1 MSAATI
7 GTLRN
12 PPGSIALYTT
22 DRARF
27 RTALNPHTMN
37 LQRLGRAA
45 AFVAGSIVGGLAL
58 AFVIVFFRPQ
68 LLQQPAA
75 VAPAQSSGAAGPAS
89 AAGAAGAAGAR
100 SDAVAV
106 PYGPPGSA
114 QLPGA
119 RSDEPPSNAH
129 AAGEPPV
136 AAVKAAGA
144 AGARVAGPESYAAAV
159 LRAAPAVVNI
169 STQRLVTEQL
179 QPSAADQLF
188 GDLQPFYRRRV
199 ESALGSGVI
208 VDSAGHIITN
218 NHVIA
223 NAETINVELADSRVT
238 PATVVG
244 RDPDTDLALLSI
256 KLKDLPVMPL
266 GRSDEIQVGDVVLA
280 IGDPLGLSQTV
291 THGIV
296 SATGRQQLG
305 VATFENFIQ
314 TDAAINAGNSGGA
327 LINARGELIGIN
339 TAVLNKRSGNLSV
352 EGIGFAIPVN
362 LARGVMK
369 DILDHGRVIRGWIG
383 ILPEDVDDEQ
393 AKQLGLPASGVV
405 ITNMYRGS
413 PAVAAQL
420 RIGDIVTAIDGKP
433 VRSAR
438 DTLSQIAAQKPG
450 VNISLHLLRGH
461 GELDSKVNVTERPL
475 SIQGT

>member
-1 MSAATI
+1 
-7 GTLRN
+7 
-12 PPGSIALYTT
+12 
-22 DRARF
+22 
-27 RTALNPHTMN
+27 MN
-37 LQRLGRAA
+37 LHRLGRAA

-58 AFVIVFFRPQ
+58 AFVIVFLRPQ
-68 LLQQPAA
+68 LLQRP
-75 VAPAQSSGAAGPAS
+75 VSGAAPAAPSAAAPAS
-89 AAGAAGAAGAR
+89 VATPNAAPVQDTHAGSGTPPPAADDDHASPASEAVHGA
-100 SDAVAV
+100 
-106 PYGPPGSA
+106 PP
-114 QLPGA
+114 
-119 RSDEPPSNAH
+119 PPT
-129 AAGEPPV
+129 
-136 AAVKAAGA
+136 
-144 AGARVAGPESYAAAV
+144 ESYAAAV
-159 LRAAPAVVNI
+159 MRAAPAVVNI
-169 STQRLVTEQL
+169 STQRLVTEQF
-179 QPSAADQLF
+179 QPSVFDQMF
-188 GDLQPFYRRRV
+188 GDLQPFYRHRV
-199 ESALGSGVI
+199 ERALGSGVI

-223 NAETINVELADSRVT
+223 NAESINVGLADNRVA

-256 KLKDLPVMPL
+256 KLKNLPVMPL

-339 TAVLNKRSGNLSV
+339 TAVLNKSNSGNLSV

-393 AKQLGLPASGVV
+393 AKQLGLPHGGVV
-405 ITNMYRGS
+405 ITNMYRAS
-413 PAVAAQL
+413 PAVDAQL
-420 RIGDIVTAIDGKP
+420 RIGDIVTAIDGKA

-438 DTLSQIAAQKPG
+438 DTLAQIAAKKPG
-450 VNISLHLLRGH
+450 VKIGLHLLRGRS
-461 GELDSKVNVTERPL
+461 ELDSDVKVTERP
-475 SIQGT
+475 SAIQGT

>member
-1 MSAATI
+1 M
-7 GTLRN
+7 
-12 PPGSIALYTT
+12 
-22 DRARF
+22 
-27 RTALNPHTMN
+27 
-37 LQRLGRAA
+37 
-45 AFVAGSIVGGLAL
+45 
-58 AFVIVFFRPQ
+58 
-68 LLQQPAA
+68 
-75 VAPAQSSGAAGPAS
+75 
-89 AAGAAGAAGAR
+89 
-100 SDAVAV
+100 
-106 PYGPPGSA
+106 
-114 QLPGA
+114 
-119 RSDEPPSNAH
+119 
-129 AAGEPPV
+129 
-136 AAVKAAGA
+136 
-144 AGARVAGPESYAAAV
+144 
-159 LRAAPAVVNI
+159 RAAPAVVNI
-169 STQRLVTEQL
+169 STQRLVTEQF
-179 QPSAADQLF
+179 QPSVFDQLF
-188 GDLQPFYRRRV
+188 GDLQPFYRHRV
-199 ESALGSGVI
+199 ERALGSGVI

-223 NAETINVELADSRVT
+223 NAETINVGLADDRVA

-327 LINARGELIGIN
+327 LINTRGELIGIN
-339 TAVLNKRSGNLSV
+339 TAVLNKSNSGNLSV

-393 AKQLGLPASGVV
+393 AKQLGLPRSGVV
-405 ITNMYRGS
+405 ITNMYRTS
-413 PAVAAQL
+413 PAVGAQL
-420 RIGDIVTAIDGKP
+420 RIGDIVTAIDGKA

-438 DTLSQIAAQKPG
+438 DTLSQIAAKKPG
-450 VNISLHLLRGH
+450 VNITLHLLRGH
-461 GELDSKVNVTERPL
+461 SELDSKVNVTERP
-475 SIQGT
+475 SAIQGT

>member
-1 MSAATI
+1 
-7 GTLRN
+7 
-12 PPGSIALYTT
+12 
-22 DRARF
+22 
-27 RTALNPHTMN
+27 MN
-37 LQRLGRAA
+37 LHRLGRAA

-58 AFVIVFFRPQ
+58 AFVIVFLRPQ
-68 LLQQPAA
+68 LLQQPAE
-75 VAPAQSSGAAGPAS
+75 AP
-89 AAGAAGAAGAR
+89 AGAASSATVAPGAPPELSAQHAGNGGAVAATTARADAAPPAGGSSVEAGATIPATR
-100 SDAVAV
+100 A
-106 PYGPPGSA
+106 SA
-114 QLPGA
+114 
-119 RSDEPPSNAH
+119 SS
-129 AAGEPPV
+129 PV
-136 AAVKAAGA
+136 T
-144 AGARVAGPESYAAAV
+144 ESYAAAV
-159 LRAAPAVVNI
+159 MRAAPAVVNI
-169 STQRLVTEQL
+169 STQRLVTEQF
-179 QPSAADQLF
+179 QPSVFDQLF
-188 GDLQPFYRRRV
+188 GDLQPLYRHRV
-199 ESALGSGVI
+199 ERALGSGVI

-223 NAETINVELADSRVT
+223 NAQTINVELADDRVT

-256 KLKDLPVMPL
+256 KLKNLPVMPL

-339 TAVLNKRSGNLSV
+339 TAVLNKSNSGNLSV

-383 ILPEDVDDEQ
+383 ILPEDVDDDQ
-393 AKQLGLPASGVV
+393 AKQLGLSRGGVV
-405 ITNMYRGS
+405 ITNMYRAS
-413 PAVAAQL
+413 PAVEAKL
-420 RIGDIVTAIDGKP
+420 RIGDIVTAIDGKA

-438 DTLSQIAAQKPG
+438 DTLSQIAAKKPG
-450 VNISLHLLRGH
+450 ASIMLHVLRGRA
-461 GELDSKVNVTERPL
+461 ELESRVNVTERPS

>member
-1 MSAATI
+1 
-7 GTLRN
+7 
-12 PPGSIALYTT
+12 
-22 DRARF
+22 
-27 RTALNPHTMN
+27 MN
-37 LQRLGRAA
+37 LHRLGRAA

-58 AFVIVFFRPQ
+58 AFVIVFLRPQ
-68 LLQQPAA
+68 LLQQPRAAAAPSAAAPAA
-75 VAPAQSSGAAGPAS
+75 VPQPAPSPPAPAGSDTQLKPGLALPGAADTAATAGPATTS
-89 AAGAAGAAGAR
+89 TSR
-100 SDAVAV
+100 
-106 PYGPPGSA
+106 PRGPT
-114 QLPGA
+114 
-119 RSDEPPSNAH
+119 
-129 AAGEPPV
+129 
-136 AAVKAAGA
+136 
-144 AGARVAGPESYAAAV
+144 ESYAAAV
-159 LRAAPAVVNI
+159 MRAAPAVVNI
-169 STQRLVTEQL
+169 STQRLVTEQF
-179 QPSAADQLF
+179 QPSVFDQLF
-188 GDLQPFYRRRV
+188 GDLQPLYRHRV
-199 ESALGSGVI
+199 ERALGSGVI

-223 NAETINVELADSRVT
+223 NAETINVGLADNRVA

-327 LINARGELIGIN
+327 LINTRGELIGIN
-339 TAVLNKRSGNLSV
+339 TAVLNKSNSDNLSV

-393 AKQLGLPASGVV
+393 AKQLGLPRSGVV
-405 ITNMYRGS
+405 ITNMYRTS
-413 PAVAAQL
+413 PAVTAQL
-420 RIGDIVTAIDGKP
+420 RIGDIVTAIDGKA

-438 DTLSQIAAQKPG
+438 DTLSQIAAKKPG
-450 VNISLHLLRGH
+450 VNITLRLLRGH
-461 GELDSKVNVTERPL
+461 SELDSKVNVTERP
-475 SIQGT
+475 SAIQGT

>member
-1 MSAATI
+1 
-7 GTLRN
+7 
-12 PPGSIALYTT
+12 
-22 DRARF
+22 
-27 RTALNPHTMN
+27 MN
-37 LQRLGRAA
+37 LHRLGRAA

-58 AFVIVFFRPQ
+58 AFVIVFLRPQ
-68 LLQQPAA
+68 LLQRPVAAPAPATTALARGTTPEARPGQDSNARSAAPAA
-75 VAPAQSSGAAGPAS
+75 ADADAAGPGIPSGATGPI
-89 AAGAAGAAGAR
+89 AGNRAGV
-100 SDAVAV
+100 SPPAVT
-106 PYGPPGSA
+106 
-114 QLPGA
+114 
-119 RSDEPPSNAH
+119 
-129 AAGEPPV
+129 
-136 AAVKAAGA
+136 
-144 AGARVAGPESYAAAV
+144 ESYAAAV
-159 LRAAPAVVNI
+159 MRAAPAVVNI
-169 STQRLVTEQL
+169 STQRLVTEQF
-179 QPSAADQLF
+179 QPSVFDQLF
-188 GDLQPFYRRRV
+188 GDLQPLYRHRV
-199 ESALGSGVI
+199 ERALGSGVI

-223 NAETINVELADSRVT
+223 NAESINVGLADDRVT

-256 KLKDLPVMPL
+256 KLKNLPVMPL

-314 TDAAINAGNSGGA
+314 TDAAINAGTSGGA

-339 TAVLNKRSGNLSV
+339 TAVLNKSNSGNLSV

-383 ILPEDVDDEQ
+383 ILPEDVDDDQ
-393 AKQLGLPASGVV
+393 AKQLGLPHGGVV
-405 ITNMYRGS
+405 ITNMYRSS
-413 PAVAAQL
+413 PAVEAQL
-420 RIGDIVTAIDGKP
+420 RIGDIVTAIDGKA

-438 DTLSQIAAQKPG
+438 DTLAQIAAKKPG
-450 VNISLHLLRGH
+450 VNLTLHLLRGRS
-461 GELDSKVNVTERPL
+461 ELDSKVSVTERP
-475 SIQGT
+475 SAIQGT

>member
-1 MSAATI
+1 
-7 GTLRN
+7 
-12 PPGSIALYTT
+12 
-22 DRARF
+22 
-27 RTALNPHTMN
+27 MN
-37 LQRLGRAA
+37 LHRLGRAA

-58 AFVIVFFRPQ
+58 AFVIVFLRPQ
-68 LLQQPAA
+68 LLQRPVSVA
-75 VAPAQSSGAAGPAS
+75 APAPASAAGPAS
-89 AAGAAGAAGAR
+89 AAPNAPPVQDTHAVPEAALPAVDDEHAPQASDAARGAR
-100 SDAVAV
+100 A
-106 PYGPPGSA
+106 PP
-114 QLPGA
+114 PT
-119 RSDEPPSNAH
+119 
-129 AAGEPPV
+129 
-136 AAVKAAGA
+136 
-144 AGARVAGPESYAAAV
+144 ESYAAAV
-159 LRAAPAVVNI
+159 MRAAPAVVNI
-169 STQRLVTEQL
+169 STQRLVTEQF
-179 QPSAADQLF
+179 QPSVFDQMF
-188 GDLQPFYRRRV
+188 GDLQPFYRHRV
-199 ESALGSGVI
+199 ERALGSGVI

-223 NAETINVELADSRVT
+223 NAESINVGLADNRVA

-256 KLKDLPVMPL
+256 KLKNLPVMPL

-339 TAVLNKRSGNLSV
+339 TAVLNKSNSGNLSV

-393 AKQLGLPASGVV
+393 AKQLGLPRGGVV
-405 ITNMYRGS
+405 ITNMYRAS
-413 PAVAAQL
+413 PAVDAQL
-420 RIGDIVTAIDGKP
+420 RIGDIVTAIDGKA

-438 DTLSQIAAQKPG
+438 DTLSQIAAKKPG
-450 VNISLHLLRGH
+450 VKISLHLLRGRS
-461 GELDSKVNVTERPL
+461 ELDSKVNVTERP
-475 SIQGT
+475 SAIQGT

>member
-1 MSAATI
+1 
-7 GTLRN
+7 
-12 PPGSIALYTT
+12 
-22 DRARF
+22 
-27 RTALNPHTMN
+27 MN
-37 LQRLGRAA
+37 LHRLGRAA

-58 AFVIVFFRPQ
+58 AFVIVFLRPQ
-68 LLQQPAA
+68 LLQRPPSAPPIAA
-75 VAPAQSSGAAGPAS
+75 APAS
-89 AAGAAGAAGAR
+89 AAPAALPVQDSHAGSGAAAPAADDEHAPLA
-100 SDAVAV
+100 SDAAR
-106 PYGPPGSA
+106 GTPPPA
-114 QLPGA
+114 
-119 RSDEPPSNAH
+119 PP
-129 AAGEPPV
+129 PT
-136 AAVKAAGA
+136 
-144 AGARVAGPESYAAAV
+144 ESYAAAV
-159 LRAAPAVVNI
+159 TRAAPAVVTM
-169 STQRLVTEQL
+169 STQRLVTEQF
-179 QPSAADQLF
+179 QPSVFDQMF
-188 GDLQPFYRRRV
+188 GDLQPFYRHRV
-199 ESALGSGVI
+199 ERALGSGVI

-223 NAETINVELADSRVT
+223 NAETINVGLADNRVA

-256 KLKDLPVMPL
+256 KLKNLPVMPL

-339 TAVLNKRSGNLSV
+339 TAVLNKSNSGNLSV

-393 AKQLGLPASGVV
+393 AKQLGLPHGGVV
-405 ITNMYRGS
+405 ITNMYRAS
-413 PAVAAQL
+413 PAVDAQL
-420 RIGDIVTAIDGKP
+420 RIGDIVTAVDGKP

-438 DTLSQIAAQKPG
+438 DTLAQIAAKKPG
-450 VNISLHLLRGH
+450 VKIGLHLLRGRS
-461 GELDSKVNVTERPL
+461 ELDSKVNVTERP
-475 SIQGT
+475 SAIQGT

>member
-1 MSAATI
+1 
-7 GTLRN
+7 
-12 PPGSIALYTT
+12 
-22 DRARF
+22 
-27 RTALNPHTMN
+27 MN
-37 LQRLGRAA
+37 LHRLGRAA

-58 AFVIVFFRPQ
+58 AFVIVFLRPQ
-68 LLQQPAA
+68 LLQRPVAGA
-75 VAPAQSSGAAGPAS
+75 APAPESAAAPAS
-89 AAGAAGAAGAR
+89 AAPTAAAVQDAHAGSGAPPPAADDDRA
-100 SDAVAV
+100 
-106 PYGPPGSA
+106 PPPGDAAHSA
-114 QLPGA
+114 
-119 RSDEPPSNAH
+119 PP
-129 AAGEPPV
+129 PT
-136 AAVKAAGA
+136 
-144 AGARVAGPESYAAAV
+144 ESYAAAV
-159 LRAAPAVVNI
+159 MRAAPAVVNI
-169 STQRLVTEQL
+169 STQRLVTEQF
-179 QPSAADQLF
+179 QPSVFDQMF
-188 GDLQPFYRRRV
+188 GDLQPFYRHRV
-199 ESALGSGVI
+199 ERALGSGVI

-223 NAETINVELADSRVT
+223 NAESINVGLADNRVA

-256 KLKDLPVMPL
+256 KLKNLPVMPL

-339 TAVLNKRSGNLSV
+339 TAVLNKSNSGSGNLSV

-393 AKQLGLPASGVV
+393 AKQLGLPHGGVV
-405 ITNMYRGS
+405 ITNMYRAS
-413 PAVAAQL
+413 PAVDAQL
-420 RIGDIVTAIDGKP
+420 RIGDIVTSIDGKA

-438 DTLSQIAAQKPG
+438 DTLAQIAAKKPG
-450 VNISLHLLRGH
+450 VKIGLHLLRGRS
-461 GELDSKVNVTERPL
+461 ELDTRVNVTERP
-475 SIQGT
+475 SAIQGT

>member
-1 MSAATI
+1 
-7 GTLRN
+7 
-12 PPGSIALYTT
+12 
-22 DRARF
+22 
-27 RTALNPHTMN
+27 MN
-37 LQRLGRAA
+37 LHRLGRAA

-58 AFVIVFFRPQ
+58 AFVIVFLRPQ
-68 LLQQPAA
+68 LLQRPVPGPAA
-75 VAPAQSSGAAGPAS
+75 EPTRVTGAAGTRPEAPVSPDSNTSS
-89 AAGAAGAAGAR
+89 AAAAAGTDGESATAGNATGAAGVIAGNR
-100 SDAVAV
+100 
-106 PYGPPGSA
+106 G
-114 QLPGA
+114 GA
-119 RSDEPPSNAH
+119 
-129 AAGEPPV
+129 PPV
-136 AAVKAAGA
+136 V
-144 AGARVAGPESYAAAV
+144 VTESYAAAV
-159 LRAAPAVVNI
+159 MRAAPAVVNI
-169 STQRLVTEQL
+169 STQRLVTEQF
-179 QPSAADQLF
+179 QPSVFDQLF
-188 GDLQPFYRRRV
+188 GDLQPLYRHRV
-199 ESALGSGVI
+199 ERALGSGVI

-223 NAETINVELADSRVT
+223 NAETINVGLADDRVT

-256 KLKDLPVMPL
+256 KLKNLPVMPL

-339 TAVLNKRSGNLSV
+339 TAVLNKSNSGNLSV

-393 AKQLGLPASGVV
+393 AKQLGLPHGGVV
-405 ITNMYRGS
+405 ITNMYRSS
-413 PAVAAQL
+413 PAVEAQL
-420 RIGDIVTAIDGKP
+420 RIGDIVTAIDGKA

-438 DTLSQIAAQKPG
+438 DTLAQIAAKKPG
-450 VNISLHLLRGH
+450 VNLSLHLLRGRS
-461 GELDSKVNVTERPL
+461 ELDSKVIVTERP
-475 SIQGT
+475 SAIQGT

>member
-1 MSAATI
+1 MCRASVSLGRHGIDMERYVNRREVSHYTQPI
-7 GTLRN
+7 GPAFGPAESN
-12 PPGSIALYTT
+12 I
-22 DRARF
+22 
-27 RTALNPHTMN
+27 MN
-37 LQRLGRAA
+37 LHRLGRAA

-68 LLQQPAA
+68 LLLPPPAAATAAAAPAPSPRPAA
-75 VAPAQSSGAAGPAS
+75 VATPAIHADDASRATAAATLPRSEDVADVPAIAENSGSTASGPGGAARS
-89 AAGAAGAAGAR
+89 AA
-100 SDAVAV
+100 
-106 PYGPPGSA
+106 
-114 QLPGA
+114 
-119 RSDEPPSNAH
+119 
-129 AAGEPPV
+129 
-136 AAVKAAGA
+136 
-144 AGARVAGPESYAAAV
+144 PESYAAAV

-169 STQRLVTEQL
+169 STQRLVTEQF
-179 QPSAADQLF
+179 PTSAIDQMF
-188 GDLQPFYRRRV
+188 GDLQPLYRHRV

-218 NHVIA
+218 NHVIDKA
-223 NAETINVELADSRVT
+223 QTINVGLADNRVA

-256 KLKDLPVMPL
+256 KLKNLPVMPL
-266 GRSDEIQVGDVVLA
+266 GRSDELQVGDVVLA

-327 LINARGELIGIN
+327 LINSRGELIGIN
-339 TAVLNKRSGNLSV
+339 TAVLNKSRNAPV

-383 ILPEDVDDEQ
+383 ILPEDIDDEQ
-393 AKQLGLPASGVV
+393 AKQLGVARSGVL
-405 ITNMYRGS
+405 ITNMYRAS

-420 RIGDIVTAIDGKP
+420 RIGDIVTAIDGQP

-438 DTLSQIAAQKPG
+438 DTLAQIAARKPG
-450 VNISLHLLRGH
+450 ASITLHVLRGH
-461 GELDSKVNVTERPL
+461 GELDAKVSVTERPTE
-475 SIQGT
+475 IQGT

>member
-1 MSAATI
+1 
-7 GTLRN
+7 
-12 PPGSIALYTT
+12 
-22 DRARF
+22 
-27 RTALNPHTMN
+27 MN
-37 LQRLGRAA
+37 LHRLGRAA

-68 LLQQPAA
+68 LLQQSPAA
-75 VAPAQSSGAAGPAS
+75 APAQSASPSGAGSAGSAGVDARARTDPAVL
-89 AAGAAGAAGAR
+89 R
-100 SDAVAV
+100 N
-106 PYGPPGSA
+106 GPPSFGV
-114 QLPGA
+114 LPGA
-119 RSDEPPSNAH
+119 GATGAQRPSAES
-129 AAGEPPV
+129 ASVERTADEPPV
-136 AAVKAAGA
+136 AAAQPAGTSV
-144 AGARVAGPESYAAAV
+144 ARAVGPESYAAAV
-159 LRAAPAVVNI
+159 MRAAPAVVNI
-169 STQRLVTEQL
+169 STQRLVTEQF

-450 VNISLHLLRGH
+450 VSITLHLLRGR
-461 GELDSKVNVTERPL
+461 GELDSRVNVTERPI

>member
-1 MSAATI
+1 
-7 GTLRN
+7 
-12 PPGSIALYTT
+12 
-22 DRARF
+22 
-27 RTALNPHTMN
+27 MN
-37 LQRLGRAA
+37 LHRLGRAA

-58 AFVIVFFRPQ
+58 AFVIVFLRPQ
-68 LLQQPAA
+68 LLQRPTAGARDTAPEARAA
-75 VAPAQSSGAAGPAS
+75 QDNNIRSAAPAPGGPEAEPAGPGSASGAAAPIAGNR
-89 AAGAAGAAGAR
+89 AGA
-100 SDAVAV
+100 SPTVV
-106 PYGPPGSA
+106 T
-114 QLPGA
+114 
-119 RSDEPPSNAH
+119 
-129 AAGEPPV
+129 
-136 AAVKAAGA
+136 
-144 AGARVAGPESYAAAV
+144 ESYAAAV
-159 LRAAPAVVNI
+159 MRAAPAVVNI
-169 STQRLVTEQL
+169 STQRLVTEQF
-179 QPSAADQLF
+179 QPSVFDQLF
-188 GDLQPFYRRRV
+188 GDLQPLYRHRV
-199 ESALGSGVI
+199 ERALGSGVI

-223 NAETINVELADSRVT
+223 NAETINVALADDRVT

-256 KLKDLPVMPL
+256 KLKNLPVMPL

-339 TAVLNKRSGNLSV
+339 TAVLNKSNSGNLSV

-383 ILPEDVDDEQ
+383 ILPEDVDDDQ
-393 AKQLGLPASGVV
+393 AKQLGLPHGGVV
-405 ITNMYRGS
+405 ITNMYRSS
-413 PAVAAQL
+413 PAVEAQL
-420 RIGDIVTAIDGKP
+420 RIGDIVTAIDGKA

-438 DTLSQIAAQKPG
+438 DTLAQIAAKKPG
-450 VNISLHLLRGH
+450 GNLTLHLLRGRS
-461 GELDSKVNVTERPL
+461 ELDSKVGVTERP
-475 SIQGT
+475 SAIQGT